1 MIYHVAA
8 PVLIAFAISAVSGPV
23 VIPFLRRLKVG
34 QTEREELKSH
44 LKKTGTPTMGGLMIL
59 AGVLVTS
66 LFFVRDY
73 PKMCIRD
80 RSIPV
85 LCIYERTA
93 FLS

>member
-1 MIYHVAA
+1 MWCQTTGMKEVKVMIYHVAA

-66 LFFVRDY
+66 LFFVRD
-73 PKMCIRD
+73 
-80 RSIPV
+80 
-85 LCIYERTA
+85 
-93 FLS
+93 